1 MTKPTASCIHIG
13 FQKSLDKSR
22 WLRLDRYQ
30 KKKKDKKM
38 DTIVMRYV
46 TVALVKAMEL
56 KYPCK
61 GPQYGKAALWSLVLL
76 AIRYRGPI
84 GRTIL
89 GILIAL
95 VAGPGNRG

>member
-1 MTKPTASCIHIG
+1 MSIVTPRKNNKNLKDMELITMGHVTK
-13 FQKSLDKSR
+13 
-22 WLRLDRYQ
+22 
-30 KKKKDKKM
+30 
-38 DTIVMRYV
+38 
-46 TVALVKAMEL
+46 ALVKAMEL

-76 AIRYRGPI
+76 ALRYRGPI

-89 GILIAL
+89 GIIVAL